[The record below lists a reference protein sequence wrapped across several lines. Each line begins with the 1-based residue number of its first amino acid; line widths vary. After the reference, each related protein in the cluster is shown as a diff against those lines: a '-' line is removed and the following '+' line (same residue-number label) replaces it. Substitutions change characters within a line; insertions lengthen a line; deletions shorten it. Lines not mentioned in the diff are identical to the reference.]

1 MAGKLLAEIRQ
12 NKPFE
17 LPEEEAVLNVHR
29 TAEVLGQAMAD
40 FLRDYQLSHTQYNV
54 LRILRGAEPDGAT
67 CSGIAERMITRD
79 PDITRLLDRMETRML
94 VARER
99 SREDRRVVITRI
111 TAAGLEL
118 VGSIDEPLRQFLRAR
133 MGSMDRQDL
142 AGLIGQLEQLRELF
156 LNSGSTE
163 S

>member
-1 MAGKLLAEIRQ
+1 VAGKLLAEIRQ